1 MPYGLIAELAAFG
14 MTAWFVFVGE
24 ASTRAKLVVSAILLL
39 TLAVPRL
46 MPGWKQAA
54 SSSIDLARQ
63 LSPIMRSNWVGAW
76 SANIFCALSVIER

>member
-39 TLAVPRL
+39 TLVVPHL
-46 MPGWKQAA
+46 MPGWKAPIAA
-54 SSSIDLARQ
+54 MIAQSLLVIGLGFYVTYTSAR
-63 LSPIMRSNWVGAW
+63 R
-76 SANIFCALSVIER
+76 